1 MDDHIYRVIELAGT
15 STKTMEEA
23 IQNAISRASKTLRN
37 LRWFQVIE
45 TRGRIEDGKIARW
58 EVILKVG
65 FALED
70 TLDSESLK

>member
-1 MDDHIYRVIELAGT
+1 MKGFIAT
-15 STKTMEEA
+15 SCVPTLTMEDA

-58 EVILKVG
+58 EVIGKVG
-65 FALED
+65 FGLED
-70 TLDSESLK
+70 NL

>member
-15 STKTMEEA
+15 STTTMEDA
-23 IQNAISRASKTLRN
+23 IQNAILRASKTLRN
-37 LRWFQVIE
+37 LRWFQVVE
-45 TRGRIEDGKIARW
+45 TRGRIENEKITRW

-70 TLDSESLK
+70 TL

>member
-15 STKTMEEA
+15 STTTMEDA
-23 IQNAISRASKTLRN
+23 IKNAISRASKTLRN
-37 LRWFQVIE
+37 LRWFQVVE
-45 TRGRIEDGKIARW
+45 TRGRIENERIARW

-70 TLDSESLK
+70 TL

>member
-15 STKTMEEA
+15 STTTMEDA

-37 LRWFQVIE
+37 LRWFQVVE
-45 TRGRIEDGKIARW
+45 TRGRIEHEKIARW

-70 TLDSESLK
+70 TL